1 MNQSLSFT
9 PQQAASLLLMHNDL
23 RFLYTLVC
31 HYQEIKSNYTVSS
44 MPYMGLIVDG
54 VEDWIKAYNNN
65 SLTVKLNIPTFTQ
78 QEQAFYERM
87 RSCIKLWDNSYAT
100 VYEELKRLYLQSD
113 NYFSSICKP
122 IAKRLKIYD
131 IFGVDLADG
140 CYCGNT
146 ILCCYYIPNYN
157 YQQQNGEEIKSLSV
171 IAGRYTS
178 LFHATT
184 PYRINNSISFSFADY
199 GGFVK
204 SPVGNV
210 FSDKFVLFSLLCQI
224 NYITKCIDEFIVD
237 ETTTKLR
244 FSYIL
249 YYYVLGILPEI
260 NSKLHLGLFMDGKW
274 KSPGFRNSMAHYKVG
289 VALKEC
295 EMVSADP
302 FFGIVQKYLPGCDY
316 FTLKSGVMKELHS
329 LAGQLRDYLRI

>member
-54 VEDWIKAYNNN
+54 VEDWIKAYNN
-65 SLTVKLNIPTFTQ
+65 SHTVKLNIPTFTQ

-100 VYEELKRLYLQSD
+100 VYEELKRIYLQSD

-122 IAKRLKIYD
+122 IAKMLKIYD
-131 IFGVDLADG
+131 IFGADLADSSF
-140 CYCGNT
+140 CGNT
-146 ILCCYYIPNYN
+146 ILFSHYVPDFDYKTR
-157 YQQQNGEEIKSLSV
+157 NGEQIKKYSEIGG
-171 IAGRYTS
+171 AYAA
-178 LFHATT
+178 LFQATT
-184 PYRINNSISFSFADY
+184 PYAINRNIKFSVSDY

-204 SPVGNV
+204 SPVGNE

-224 NYITKCIDEFIVD
+224 NFIIKCIDEFIID

-249 YYYVLGILPEI
+249 YYYVLEILPEI

-295 EMVSADP
+295 EMVSTDP
-302 FFGIVQKYLPGCDY
+302 FFGIVQKYFPGCDY
-316 FTLKSGVMKELHS
+316 FTLKSGVIKELHS
-329 LAGQLRDYLRI
+329 LASQLRDYLKL